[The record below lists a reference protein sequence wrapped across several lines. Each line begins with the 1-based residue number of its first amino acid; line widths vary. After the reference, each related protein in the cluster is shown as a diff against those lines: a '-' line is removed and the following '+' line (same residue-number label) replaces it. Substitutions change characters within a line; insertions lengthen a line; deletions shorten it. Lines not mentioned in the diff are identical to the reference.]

1 MEINELLKLGVKELG
16 KREYLDPISESII
29 ILSYL
34 QNVDKSYIYTH
45 GNEEVNREIV
55 DKFLDFIEKRKE
67 GWPLSYILK
76 EKEFYGLNFYI
87 EEGVLVPRPDT
98 EILVEWI
105 INKVNEEF
113 KNEYL
118 DIVELGTGSGCI
130 ALTLAYYLE
139 NIKVFAVDIDDKALK
154 VAKINRDKFKLN
166 NKVKFYKGDLF
177 NGIKTLQLE
186 GKVDIIVSN
195 PPYIPTEDISKLQIE
210 VREHEPKNALDG
222 GESGFSYYEKIVP
235 DSKEYLKREGILAV
249 EIGYN
254 QGIYV
259 KRLFNENGFKD
270 IYIIKDFQGLDRVV
284 VGRVL

>member
-1 MEINELLKLGVKELG
+1 MKINELLKLGVKELG

-45 GNEEVNREIV
+45 GNEEVNKEIV

-67 GWPLSYILK
+67 GLPLSYILK

-87 EEGVLVPRPDT
+87 EEGVLIPRPDT

-113 KNEYL
+113 ENEYL

-154 VAKINRDKFKLN
+154 VAKINRDKLKLN
-166 NKVKFYKGDLF
+166 NKVKFYRGDLF

-195 PPYIPTEDISKLQIE
+195 PPYIPTESISKLQIE
-210 VREHEPKNALDG
+210 VREYEPENALDG

-235 DSKEYLKREGILAV
+235 NSREYLKREGILAV

-254 QGIYV
+254 QGTYV

-284 VGRVL
+284 VGRVP

>member
-139 NIKVFAVDIDDKALK
+139 NIKIFAVDIDDKALK

-210 VREHEPKNALDG
+210 VRKHEPKNALDG

>member
-1 MEINELLKLGVKELG
+1 MEVNELLKLGVKELG

-45 GNEEVNREIV
+45 GNKQVNKEIV

-87 EEGVLVPRPDT
+87 EEGVLIPRPDT

-154 VAKINRDKFKLN
+154 VAKINRDKLKLN
-166 NKVKFYKGDLF
+166 NKVKFYRGDLF

-195 PPYIPTEDISKLQIE
+195 PPYIPTESISKLQIE
-210 VREHEPKNALDG
+210 VREYEPENALDG

-235 DSKEYLKREGILAV
+235 NSREYLKREGILAV

-254 QGIYV
+254 QGTYV

-284 VGRVL
+284 VGRVP

>member
-45 GNEEVNREIV
+45 GNEEVNKEIV

>member
-45 GNEEVNREIV
+45 GNEEVNKEIV

-249 EIGYN
+249 EIGYD
-254 QGIYV
+254 QGTYV

-284 VGRVL
+284 VGRVP